1 MVIYSIRVAAHLNTR
16 ESSLAAKAR
25 DCKSPTKKH
34 RRFESF
40 FSHKVDKLN
49 QNSIKQVDKFYHGK
63 CLHFDWVY

>member
-1 MVIYSIRVAAHLNTR
+1 MVIYSIRVAAHLNAR

-40 FSHKVDKLN
+40 FSHEVDKLN
-49 QNSIKQVDKFYHGK
+49 QNSIKQVDKFYYEV
-63 CLHFDWVY
+63 CIRMD

>member
-40 FSHKVDKLN
+40 FSHEVDKLN
-49 QNSIKQVDKFYHGK
+49 QNSTKQVDKFYYEM
-63 CLHFDWVY
+63 CIRMD